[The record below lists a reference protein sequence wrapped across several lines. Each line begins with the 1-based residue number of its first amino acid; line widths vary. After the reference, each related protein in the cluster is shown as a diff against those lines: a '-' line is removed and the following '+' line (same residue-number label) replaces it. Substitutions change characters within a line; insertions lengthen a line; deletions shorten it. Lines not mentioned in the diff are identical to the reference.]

1 MKTTSIL
8 SEGYEILCVIHNM
21 KYEIQRKI
29 QRKSFVLPYSA
40 QFDIIICPGQ
50 GQWLRGRKLER

>member
-1 MKTTSIL
+1 MKKTSIL
-8 SEGYEILCVIHNM
+8 SEGYEILCVIPM